1 MAFFTQ
7 LASRCFIFSL
17 ALGIHRLSLSFI
29 ISLMSLFFTHV
40 STRRQTFS
48 QDEPR
53 QNLQRHGSFSSLSK
67 RRASSLATMRPPSQ
81 CCGTRRARRAR
92 AASRLWSCDSRERCC
107 TTPSPHRHEEQAAGA
122 CEVACD
128 NRLGRDV
135 ELIELLRHY
144 VHVRG
149 GVGGRR
155 WSRPAIYLVD
165 DYDCG
170 R

>member
-7 LASRCFIFSL
+7 IATSL
-17 ALGIHRLSLSFI
+17 GVLSSLSLSAFI
-29 ISLMSLFFTHV
+29 VFLSPSSFLSSVLHTLRVHR
-40 STRRQTFS
+40 RRQTLS

-67 RRASSLATMRPPSQ
+67 RRASSLATMRPPCQ
-81 CCGTRRARRAR
+81 CCGTRCARRAR
-92 AASRLWSCDSRERCC
+92 AAWLWSCDSRERCC
-107 TTPSPHRHEEQAAGA
+107 TTPSPHRHEEQEQEQAAGACA

-144 VHVRG
+144 EEALE
-149 GVGGRR
+149 
-155 WSRPAIYLVD
+155 PAILS
-165 DYDCG
+165 
-170 R
+170 RR

>member
-7 LASRCFIFSL
+7 IATSL
-17 ALGIHRLSLSFI
+17 GALSSLSLSSAFI
-29 ISLMSLFFTHV
+29 VFLSPSFLSSVLHTLRVHR
-40 STRRQTFS
+40 RRQTLS

-92 AASRLWSCDSRERCC
+92 AASWLWSCDLRERCC
-107 TTPSPHRHEEQAAGA
+107 TTPSPHRHEEQEQAAGACA

-144 VHVRG
+144 EE
-149 GVGGRR
+149 
-155 WSRPAIYLVD
+155 A
-165 DYDCG
+165 
-170 R
+170 

>member
-1 MAFFTQ
+1 MAFFKQ
-7 LASRCFIFSL
+7 IVSL
-17 ALGIHRLSLSFI
+17 GALSSLSLSAFI
-29 ISLMSLFFTHV
+29 VFLSPSFLFFFTRVHR
-40 STRRQTFS
+40 RRQTLS

-53 QNLQRHGSFSSLSK
+53 QNLQRHGSFSWLSK

-81 CCGTRRARRAR
+81 CCGTRCARRAR

-107 TTPSPHRHEEQAAGA
+107 TTPSPHRHEEQEQAAGACA

-135 ELIELLRHY
+135 ELLRHY

-155 WSRPAIYLVD
+155 WSRPAIFLV
-165 DYDCG
+165 Y